1 MNNTPELEE
10 LAAIRERIYEETQI
24 QMEKYIKKYSE
35 HYNENRKAVEITED
49 DWVLVRK
56 PHLLKSLES
65 KFRGLLSI
73 AFEPI
78 RWQQSSPNPG
88 QSQS

>member
-1 MNNTPELEE
+1 
-10 LAAIRERIYEETQI
+10 
-24 QMEKYIKKYSE
+24 MEKYIKKYSE

-65 KFRGLLSI
+65 KF
-73 AFEPI
+73 
-78 RWQQSSPNPG
+78 
-88 QSQS
+88 